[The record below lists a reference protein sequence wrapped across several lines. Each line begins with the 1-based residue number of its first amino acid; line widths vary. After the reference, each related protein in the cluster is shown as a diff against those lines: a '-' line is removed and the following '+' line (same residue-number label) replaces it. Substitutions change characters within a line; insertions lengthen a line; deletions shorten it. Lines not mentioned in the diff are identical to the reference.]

1 MNTNEKKMFDSLLE
15 LKEKYNVFSVK
26 AEFEAEG
33 TRTDDLLRL
42 CDIVRRA
49 GLKLTIKIG
58 GCEAIRDLI
67 ECKQLGVDRIVAPM
81 IETDYSLT
89 KFIGAIDHVYS
100 TNDISDTTFYMNL
113 ETITAY
119 NNINEITKVM
129 KNSNVAGYVF
139 GRADFCGSLGL
150 GSNDI
155 NSKEVLEYAKS
166 AAQHSKDNDLEFV
179 VGGGV
184 SYDSYGFFKEL
195 NTILLSSFETR
206 KIIFGNEIIS
216 KDLKKAINIA
226 VNFELLYLQN
236 KNEYYQNVANE
247 DLSRIEMLKKRVNL

>member
-15 LKEKYNVFSVK
+15 LKEKHNVFSVK

-100 TNDISDTTFYMNL
+100 TDDIPDTTFYMNL

-139 GRADFCGSLGL
+139 EQIFVAHL
-150 GSNDI
+150 
-155 NSKEVLEYAKS
+155 VLVAM
-166 AAQHSKDNDLEFV
+166 
-179 VGGGV
+179 
-184 SYDSYGFFKEL
+184 
-195 NTILLSSFETR
+195 ILIQR
-206 KIIFGNEIIS
+206 KFWSMQKVQPNI
-216 KDLKKAINIA
+216 LKTMI
-226 VNFELLYLQN
+226 
-236 KNEYYQNVANE
+236 
-247 DLSRIEMLKKRVNL
+247 

>member
-1 MNTNEKKMFDSLLE
+1 M
-15 LKEKYNVFSVK
+15 
-26 AEFEAEG
+26 
-33 TRTDDLLRL
+33 

-100 TNDISDTTFYMNL
+100 SNDISDTTFYMNL

-150 GSNDI
+150 GRDDI
-155 NSKEVLEYAKS
+155 NSQKVLDYAKS
-166 AAQHSKDNDLEFV
+166 AEHSKQNDLEFV
-179 VGGGV
+179 VGGSIV
-184 SYDSYGFFKEL
+184 
-195 NTILLSSFETR
+195 
-206 KIIFGNEIIS
+206 
-216 KDLKKAINIA
+216 
-226 VNFELLYLQN
+226 
-236 KNEYYQNVANE
+236 
-247 DLSRIEMLKKRVNL
+247 